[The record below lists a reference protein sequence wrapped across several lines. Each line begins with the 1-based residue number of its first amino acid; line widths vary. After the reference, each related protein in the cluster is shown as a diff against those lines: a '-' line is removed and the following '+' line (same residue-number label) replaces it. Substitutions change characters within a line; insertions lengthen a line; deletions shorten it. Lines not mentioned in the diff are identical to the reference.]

1 MPSASDKLLNLNQ
14 EPPSKNW
21 FPWSNPYKIEVI
33 IASPAEMLKLPNFG
47 LMNTSTIQFESRD
60 EILLVISWT
69 EITTS

>member
-47 LMNTSTIQFESRD
+47 LMNTSTI
-60 EILLVISWT
+60 
-69 EITTS
+69 